1 MKSVAQGD
9 MGKPND
15 QVKPGST
22 LASVFPPMTK
32 SNQVKIG
39 GLYYP
44 QKKRQ
49 HTLKFECVGFL
60 GLQQNVLKSG
70 RQAKRLAKSLLWT
83 STRFWGLLGPSSV
96 IGHETPCYDYPKSRN
111 RSALAG
117 WECPCMV
124 DYKGLIHI
132 RVFIEGSSKSF
143 SHDFRLYR
151 HHLHFLV
158 S

>member
-1 MKSVAQGD
+1 MYIFSNTKLYAYYTKGIVSSFIIIVKRFEKQECSDHLHSYKPLNLYNQYTFEQLSRTKVPSCLMKSVAQGD

-44 QKKRQ
+44 QKKQ

-60 GLQQNVLKSG
+60 GLQQYVLKSG

-83 STRFWGLLGPSSV
+83 STRF
-96 IGHETPCYDYPKSRN
+96 
-111 RSALAG
+111 
-117 WECPCMV
+117 
-124 DYKGLIHI
+124 
-132 RVFIEGSSKSF
+132 
-143 SHDFRLYR
+143 
-151 HHLHFLV
+151 
-158 S
+158 